1 MEFGGCGAR
10 SVRMS
15 KNMPSINVQGLSR
28 RQLRYARKWPE
39 RSVAAGRSIESG
51 LHTVKKL
58 LEPGPERQ
66 TPRTEEAESVP
77 WTDGRPGKS
86 HLGNPGE
93 EEDSS
98 CQESESKDA
107 IRHGGLG

>member
-1 MEFGGCGAR
+1 MGCPFRPDEQEHAIDQCSRAELTTVEVRTEVAGTVGCRR
-10 SVRMS
+10 SEYRIWAAHGQ
-15 KNMPSINVQGLSR
+15 KAPR
-28 RQLRYARKWPE
+28 TWP
-39 RSVAAGRSIESG
+39 RA
-51 LHTVKKL
+51 
-58 LEPGPERQ
+58 RQ